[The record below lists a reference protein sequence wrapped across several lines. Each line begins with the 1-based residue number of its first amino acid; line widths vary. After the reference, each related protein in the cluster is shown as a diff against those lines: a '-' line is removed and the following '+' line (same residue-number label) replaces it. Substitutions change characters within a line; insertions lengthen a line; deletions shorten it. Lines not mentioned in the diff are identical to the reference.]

1 MEPLTELPVFRVL
14 LSEESLV
21 EISSRQPPECLED
34 DVGYRQTPGEV
45 VGNHVMN
52 QDEPGGAD
60 EERGYEPRTKS

>member
-21 EISSRQPPECLED
+21 EICPRQPPNRLAD
-34 DVGYRQTPGEV
+34 DISHRQTPGEV

-52 QDEPGGAD
+52 QDKPGGPD
-60 EERGYEPRTKS
+60 KQRGYETCCES